1 MRRTKGKLSPRELFT
16 QEHKGLVEEGEKWMK
31 KTANSCM
38 LVATLITTVVFAA
51 IFTVP
56 GGYNNDNNINNRGAI
71 ESNNTGS
78 PLFLYNKWFTVFVI
92 SDATALIS
100 SSTAIL
106 LFLSILTSRCAEEDF
121 LLSLPLKLVFGL
133 GTLFLSVVTMVLAFS
148 ATFFLFYG
156 KDTAWVPLLV
166 AGMAILPVYCFGVLQ
181 SKLGADTLV
190 ALRATYYLYFRNSKP
205 IMFLLKCLESLY

>member
-1 MRRTKGKLSPRELFT
+1 MEKIVELTMRRTKGKQSPRELFT
-16 QEHKGLVEEGEKWMK
+16 QQHKYLVEKGERWMK
-31 KTANSCM
+31 ETANSCM

-56 GGYNNDNNINNRGAI
+56 GGYDNNIKVAGAI
-71 ESNNTGS
+71 ESNNNTGT
-78 PLFLYNKWFTVFVI
+78 PLYLNHKWFTVFVI
-92 SDATALIS
+92 SDAIALIS
-100 SSTAIL
+100 SSTSIL

-121 LLSLPLKLVFGL
+121 LSWLPLKLVCGL

-166 AGMAILPVYCFGVLQ
+166 AGMAIVPVYCFGVLQ
-181 SKLGADTLV
+181 FRLWVDALA
-190 ALRATYYLYFRNSKP
+190 ALRATYNLYSKNSKP
-205 IMFLLKCLESLY
+205 ILF